1 MPPDFDLAIVGAGVV
16 GCSLA
21 RLFAE
26 TPLRISLIEAHT
38 AAPPPAVVAEPGTPS
53 DFSARTAA
61 LSPAS
66 RTLLERVGA
75 WQLLP
80 PARICPYAQM
90 RVWDADGSGGVCFDA
105 AELSATDT
113 ALGWIVEQDAI
124 EHSLSQ
130 LVASQD
136 GLQLLRGTGLSAL
149 QLPLVEG
156 EPAHLSLADGS
167 RLSAALVIG
176 ADGARSAV
184 RKLAGIDHRVW
195 DCRQT
200 AIAVVA
206 QTERVHQDTAWQRF
220 TEHGPLAFLPLA
232 GGGGHFCSVVW
243 SADSDVATA
252 LLALEDS
259 AFCRA
264 LARSF
269 EHRLGVVRAVGSR
282 VSFALSQR
290 HAEDY
295 ARPGCVLVGD
305 AVRAVHP
312 LAGQGLNLGLT
323 DVAVLG
329 EELLRWRRSGGA
341 MGALQPLLRYQRRC
355 REHNLAMLG
364 SMAGLQQLFA
374 ARHPL
379 LRLARNEGL
388 RWVDRSPALKRFFAH
403 RAMGA

>member
-1 MPPDFDLAIVGAGVV
+1 MPPDFDLAIVGGGVV
-16 GCSLA
+16 GCALA

-26 TPLRISLIEAHT
+26 TPLRIALIEARSGEPST
-38 AAPPPAVVAEPGTPS
+38 AAATEPGEPC

-66 RTLLERVGA
+66 RSLLERLGA
-75 WQLLP
+75 WQKLS
-80 PARICPYAQM
+80 PARICPYEQM
-90 RVWDADGSGGVCFDA
+90 RVWDADGSGCLCFDA
-105 AELSATDT
+105 AELAPPAA
-113 ALGWIVEQDAI
+113 ALGWIVEQDGI
-124 EHSLSQ
+124 EHALYQ

-136 GLQLLRGTGLSAL
+136 GLQLLCGTGLSGL
-149 QLPLVEG
+149 QLSRAEG
-156 EPAHLSLADGS
+156 EPMILRLGDGQ
-167 RLSAALVIG
+167 RIGTRLVIG

-184 RKLAGIDHRVW
+184 CDLAGIGYRTR
-195 DCRQT
+195 DCHQT
-200 AIAVVA
+200 AIAVVV
-206 QTERVHQDTAWQRF
+206 QTERGHRHTAWQRF

-243 SADSDVATA
+243 SADSAVAA
-252 LLALEDS
+252 DLLALDDS
-259 AFCRA
+259 AFALA

-269 EHRLGVVRAVGSR
+269 ESHLGAVCSVGKR
-282 VSFALSQR
+282 FSFALSQR
-290 HAEDY
+290 HADDY

-329 EELLRWRRSGGA
+329 EELLRWRRAGGV
-341 MGALQPLLRYQRRC
+341 MGALQPLLRYQRRR

-388 RWVDRSPALKRFFAH
+388 HFVDRSPTLKRFFA
-403 RAMGA
+403 RWAMGV